1 MARSKKNMSLMKV
14 DSRMAARKRFKIT
27 FGRALQNAP
36 GRVSPAAPGPRAA
49 IHPAPP
55 RPPERPAPEPVA
67 GQEDYLA
74 KAEGNIGVI
83 KSQSGVDLTEKVKEL
98 IQLARE
104 QGYLTNEDIDN
115 ALSDAR
121 ITPTDVDEVH
131 AKLANLQIEIVD
143 QA

>member
-1 MARSKKNMSLMKV
+1 MARSKKNMSLIKV
-14 DSRMAARKRFKIT
+14 DSRTAARKRFKIT

-36 GRVSPAAPGPRAA
+36 GRIPAAAPGPRVAVQSA
-49 IHPAPP
+49 PAP
-55 RPPERPAPEPVA
+55 RSAERSEHDSASP
-67 GQEDYLA
+67 QEDYLA

-121 ITPTDVDEVH
+121 ITPTDVDEV
-131 AKLANLQIEIVD
+131 
-143 QA
+143 